1 MKEEAFLK
9 DDNIIPLEVTSQY
22 NSLLDT
28 NIRFYNSDIG
38 TSVLNFMVTKN
49 NNPFEISLNNAKA
62 TIDLKTENYGA
73 ETGAHISDDLNIID
87 PFNGR
92 LSYTLPYEFLK
103 YNGKVKGQVFF
114 TQNGSNNTIV
124 MREFSFTIDN
134 DQISD
139 FDGVTKLTYI
149 KTLKDEMAIF
159 KDDISKFKKVLGDA
173 PSIVNGI
180 EQKVNQGIRNI
191 ESKLNEV
198 VEELNN
204 EIINKQEIFENDKN
218 VFIKEVQ
225 DYQEELVYEF
235 NKIKQDVKK
244 SGLLTN
250 EDVSNFQKSKITTD
264 TGLAESY
271 SDVSI
276 QTILNEVK
284 TTKIVHVNNATDAPS
299 HKPIDTSDLT
309 DENQENNTRVD
320 DEFNEVD
327 EEIDDLSSPQIQK
340 TYDSGILIVYKSENS
355 GRAIWYPDD
364 NNEIYTC
371 YVKDDIWLS
380 WFKIN
385 DESITKDFIES
396 LINSKTSEH
405 KEFIENHFNSI
416 QKHKI
421 TDSVGQTIN
430 VNFDFA
436 QSTLVKQKTG
446 NYYGVNLPNLPI
458 GIEST
463 EGYLRVTSKDNANKL
478 FEFTP
483 KGTTKNLI
491 RTLNDSNLSDWS
503 TFNEERKKLL
513 FDGSVNSVGSDIVL
527 TDDFTKYEFL
537 IVSGIY
543 PGGTFNEVSLTSME
557 GSIIVTKNNI
567 VDSTGDGGAAYE
579 AVITKVDNRTLRIA
593 NDVFWDLGLRKA
605 SGANANK
612 ITVKKV
618 MGWK

>member
-38 TSVLNFMVTKN
+38 TSVLNFMVTKS

-92 LSYTLPYEFLK
+92 LSYKLSDEFLK
-103 YNGKVKGQVFF
+103 YSGKVYGQVFF
-114 TQNGSNNTIV
+114 TQNGSDNTIV
-124 MREFSFTIDN
+124 LREFSFTIDD

-149 KTLKDEMAIF
+149 KTLKDEIAFF
-159 KDDISKFKKVLGDA
+159 KNDIEKFKKVLGDA

-180 EQKVNQGIRNI
+180 EQKVSQGITNI
-191 ESKLNEV
+191 ENKLDEV

-204 EIINKQEIFENDKN
+204 EIINKQDIFENDKN

-225 DYQEELVYEF
+225 DYQDEIVDEF
-235 NKIKQDVKK
+235 NKIKEDIKK

-250 EDVSNFQKSKITTD
+250 KDVSNFQQSKITTD

-276 QTILNEVK
+276 QSILNDTK
-284 TTKIVHVNNATDAPS
+284 QTKIVHVNNATDAPS
-299 HKPIDTSDLT
+299 HQPIDTSEQNDQI
-309 DENQENNTRVD
+309 QENNARVD

-327 EEIDDLSSPQIQK
+327 EEIDNLSSPQIQN
-340 TYDSGILIVYKSENS
+340 TFDSGLLIVYKSENN

-364 NNEIYTC
+364 KNEIYTC
-371 YVKDDIWLS
+371 YLKDDTWLS
-380 WFKIN
+380 WFKVN

-405 KEFIENHFNSI
+405 KKFIEDHFSSI

-421 TDSVGQTIN
+421 TDSEGQTIN

-436 QSTLVKQKTG
+436 QSTLVELKTG

-463 EGYLRVTSKDNANKL
+463 EGYLRVTSKDNTNKL

-491 RTLNDSNLSDWS
+491 RTLNDSDLSDWN

-557 GSIIVTKNNI
+557 GSIIVSKNNI